1 MKINA
6 EFALFKL
13 GLVCICSFISI
24 RFYVFVNL
32 QRVQPGFALENN
44 SRAYRSSRESCIGIP
59 VKVGHSNFGLSGTSI
74 VSISTCQPE
83 QTFPSKQTFGIISE
97 NVNLHKVQIFTFF
110 HVCSGFLAITMLR
123 QISSAL
129 SGKCKIHAFM
139 PVKQV
144 KEKARYYLK
153 KLYIFCSINFLESS

>member
-1 MKINA
+1 MLFVVIVCLLFLSFSNLA
-6 EFALFKL
+6 QSVQIGLYPVLNFVYFCIFFLYLCAPNGLNLVLHLEIIPLFTRWGEF
-13 GLVCICSFISI
+13 
-24 RFYVFVNL
+24 
-32 QRVQPGFALENN
+32 
-44 SRAYRSSRESCIGIP
+44 CIGIP

-123 QISSAL
+123 QIS
-129 SGKCKIHAFM
+129 
-139 PVKQV
+139 
-144 KEKARYYLK
+144 
-153 KLYIFCSINFLESS
+153 

>member
-24 RFYVFVNL
+24 RFYVSVNL

-110 HVCSGFLAITMLR
+110 HVCSGLLAITM
-123 QISSAL
+123 
-129 SGKCKIHAFM
+129 SGKYKIHAFM
-139 PVKQV
+139 PVKKV

-153 KLYIFCSINFLESS
+153 KLYIFCSINFHESS

>member
-6 EFALFKL
+6 KLALFKL

-110 HVCSGFLAITMLR
+110 HVCSGLLAITM
-123 QISSAL
+123 
-129 SGKCKIHAFM
+129 SGKYKIHAFM
-139 PVKQV
+139 PVK
-144 KEKARYYLK
+144 KSKIKSKILFEE
-153 KLYIFCSINFLESS
+153 IIHFLFN

>member
-6 EFALFKL
+6 KLALFKL

-110 HVCSGFLAITMLR
+110 HVCSGLLAITM
-123 QISSAL
+123 
-129 SGKCKIHAFM
+129 SGKYKIHAFM
-139 PVKQV
+139 PVK
-144 KEKARYYLK
+144 KSKRKSKILFEE
-153 KLYIFCSINFLESS
+153 IIHFLFN

>member
-1 MKINA
+1 MIKRFIIKINA
-6 EFALFKL
+6 EFTLFKL

-110 HVCSGFLAITMLR
+110 HVCRGFLAITMLR
-123 QISSAL
+123 QIS
-129 SGKCKIHAFM
+129 
-139 PVKQV
+139 
-144 KEKARYYLK
+144 
-153 KLYIFCSINFLESS
+153 